1 MNHRVAV
8 IFHIYLLP
16 ALKVEYSGRILC
28 EKALVMQAMFEVIA
42 MRCRGVLLIVIQL
55 VKMMFR
61 SVLLKSR
68 HRTKMSL
75 EIE

>member
-16 ALKVEYSGRILC
+16 ALKVGHSGRILC

-68 HRTKMSL
+68 RRTKMSL